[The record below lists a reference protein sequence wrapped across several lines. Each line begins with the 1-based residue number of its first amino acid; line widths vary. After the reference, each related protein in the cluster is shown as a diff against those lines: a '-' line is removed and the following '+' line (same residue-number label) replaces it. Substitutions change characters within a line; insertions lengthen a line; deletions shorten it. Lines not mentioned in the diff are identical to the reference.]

1 MLNKKFI
8 TTPLVP
14 EELRVPLTEVPAH
27 KPSIFRIFG
36 IGWSIF
42 LLIHFA
48 LRARIRR
55 RSNPRE
61 MAIRIRKLFEE
72 LGGMW
77 IKLGQ
82 VLSMR
87 NDLFSPEFCNELLQL
102 QDQAFAFPSEVA
114 HRMIEESLGCRIS
127 HVFDHFEEKPFAAA
141 SLSQVH
147 KAFLREQCVWVAIK
161 VQRPFA
167 SAIFRYDF
175 GFLSLAFRG
184 LELVGFAKHFHWG
197 EMLCEIK
204 TFMEEELDYRHEASE
219 MKKMRKLLKEH
230 KIYVPKVFTK
240 FATRTLLVSE
250 FLPAVFMSDYVKMS
264 RNNPQRVAA
273 WLDENQLDPKKIARR
288 LLQSLMRQMFE
299 DYSFH
304 GDLHPGNII
313 LLRKNRLALID
324 FGNTGSFDKDFVSR
338 YDQYTRAMAS
348 GNLSTA
354 ADMFLLFAGS
364 IPIVD
369 TAEVKKEVV
378 KALQEAQ
385 RRSSITNL
393 PFQEKSLAATSAE
406 INALVLRYK
415 FDMNWSL
422 LKMGRTFAAVDQT
435 IGVLNPQI
443 DYVKETRRYY
453 LSSAARRK
461 GSNLQAISGLMQKI
475 SDLSNVIMPIVA
487 SRAIQFKG
495 TLTHGA
501 RIAAF
506 LLRLVSVG
514 LGVALI
520 VFLWGYFYQH
530 HHRIIQ
536 TYHDSHH
543 NEFTAFIEHIP
554 HVPMIGVLVT
564 GLALIKLTRFIQ
576 TMKKAPVRLP
586 GNAAANN

>member
-1 MLNKKFI
+1 MLDKKFI

-14 EELRVPLTEVPAH
+14 EGTRPPLTEVPAS
-27 KPSIFRIFG
+27 KPSFFRIFG

-42 LLIHFA
+42 LLLHFA

-61 MAIRIRKLFEE
+61 MAIRIRKLFEQ

-102 QDQAFAFPSEVA
+102 QDQAFAFPSEVS
-114 HRMIEESLGCRIS
+114 RQIIEESLGCPVS
-127 HVFDHFEEKPFAAA
+127 AVFDQYEEKPFAAA

-147 KAFLREQCVWVAIK
+147 KAYLREQCVWVAIK

-167 SAIFRYDF
+167 LELFRYDF
-175 GFLSLAFRG
+175 WWLATVFRG
-184 LELVGFAKHFHWG
+184 LELLGFAPHFHWG
-197 EMLCEIK
+197 EMLSEIK

-219 MKKMRKLLKEH
+219 MKKMRKLLRSH
-230 KIYVPKVFTK
+230 KIYVPKVFTR
-240 FATRTLLVSE
+240 FATAKILVSE
-250 FLPAVFMSDYVKMS
+250 YLPAVFMSDFVKVS
-264 RNNPQRVAA
+264 RTDPQRVAV

-299 DYSFH
+299 DFSFH
-304 GDLHPGNII
+304 GDLHPGNIL

-435 IGVLNPQI
+435 IGVLNPSI

-453 LSSAARRK
+453 EKSAARRK

-506 LLRLVSVG
+506 LLRLVSLG
-514 LGVALI
+514 LGGALI

-530 HHRIIQ
+530 EHQAVRN
-536 TYHDSHH
+536 YHDTHH
-543 NEFTAFIEHIP
+543 NELTALIEHIP
-554 HVPMIGVLVT
+554 HVPMLGVVIL
-564 GLALIKLTRFIQ
+564 GIALIKLTRFIQ
-576 TMKKAPVRLP
+576 SMKKPPVRLP
-586 GNAAANN
+586 GNSAASN